1 MRLKVGNAFRN
12 IPGLYR
18 PLNFQKSIVVSA
30 SGLIAAVLNMGF
42 QIIVLQKLSLS
53 QYGKLSV
60 LLGISTFIGYGLS
73 SVVVSSLKAE
83 LDTTA
88 SGMEKNLIANTVSL
102 CLVAVIIL
110 ASIAFIDYLLGVS
123 KPGDF
128 LFAAFWVFPLALLN
142 LLLGRIQKRK
152 DFHTFAKA
160 VVGHPLLKLA
170 VGCFTI
176 VWTTNPYFVA
186 LALILATVVLDTVL
200 VVFSVKFK
208 ELLNLKIDGKRSSQF
223 SNAFLF
229 FVFALLSG
237 IDILLANAY
246 MSPIALGAFAISL
259 FIGKSVVVITKGL
272 TDVIMPEIFDSA
284 TQFQSKVRLSE
295 RTSLVI
301 ICIGMIFAVILEI
314 ASPLY
319 RFLLPEDFQSTGMV
333 SLVVL
338 VTCLHGVLGIFVN
351 LLNSLN
357 NRESFQLGIAMGIS
371 LMALSIGVLTY
382 EPVGSYLLVCIA
394 CFESVFV
401 SLGWHLARKNS
412 KVSRIQVVR

>member
-128 LFAAFWVFPLALLN
+128 LFAAF
-142 LLLGRIQKRK
+142 
-152 DFHTFAKA
+152 
-160 VVGHPLLKLA
+160 
-170 VGCFTI
+170 
-176 VWTTNPYFVA
+176 
-186 LALILATVVLDTVL
+186 
-200 VVFSVKFK
+200 
-208 ELLNLKIDGKRSSQF
+208 
-223 SNAFLF
+223 
-229 FVFALLSG
+229 
-237 IDILLANAY
+237 
-246 MSPIALGAFAISL
+246 
-259 FIGKSVVVITKGL
+259 
-272 TDVIMPEIFDSA
+272 
-284 TQFQSKVRLSE
+284 
-295 RTSLVI
+295 
-301 ICIGMIFAVILEI
+301 
-314 ASPLY
+314 
-319 RFLLPEDFQSTGMV
+319 
-333 SLVVL
+333 
-338 VTCLHGVLGIFVN
+338 
-351 LLNSLN
+351 
-357 NRESFQLGIAMGIS
+357 
-371 LMALSIGVLTY
+371 
-382 EPVGSYLLVCIA
+382 
-394 CFESVFV
+394 
-401 SLGWHLARKNS
+401 
-412 KVSRIQVVR
+412 

>member
-1 MRLKVGNAFRN
+1 VGNAFRN
-12 IPGLYR
+12 IPGFYG

-42 QIIVLQKLSLS
+42 QVIVLQRLSLS
-53 QYGKLSV
+53 QYGKFSV

-83 LDTTA
+83 LGTSTR
-88 SGMEKNLIANTVSL
+88 GMEKNLIASTLSL

-123 KPGDF
+123 QPGDF
-128 LFAAFWVFPLALLN
+128 LFAAFWVLPLALLN

-160 VVGHPLLKLA
+160 VVGHPILKLA
-170 VGCFTI
+170 VGYFTI
-176 VWTTNPYFVA
+176 VWTTNPYLVA
-186 LALILATVVLDTVL
+186 LALILATVVLDTIL
-200 VVFSVKFK
+200 IIYSVKFK
-208 ELLNLKIDGKRSSQF
+208 ELLNLKINGKRSSQF

-246 MSPIALGAFAISL
+246 MSPIALGVFAISL

-284 TQFQSKVRLSE
+284 AHFQSKVRLSE

-301 ICIGMIFAVILEI
+301 IGIGTIFAVILEL
-314 ASPLY
+314 AMPFYS
-319 RFLLPEDFQSTGMV
+319 FLLPEDFQSMGMV
-333 SLVVL
+333 PLVVL
-338 VTCLHGVLGIFVN
+338 ATCLHGVLGIFVN
-351 LLNSLN
+351 LLNAMN
-357 NRESFQLGIAMGIS
+357 NRKSFQLGTAMGVS
-371 LMALSIGVLTY
+371 LLAMSIGVLTY
-382 EPVGSYLLVCIA
+382 EPVGSDLLVCIA
-394 CFESVFV
+394 CFESIFV
-401 SLGWHLARKNS
+401 ALGWHLARKNS
-412 KVSRIQVVR
+412 RALGFQIGR